1 MIADF
6 ALIPI
11 FLASAATG
19 IGLHVSGHG
28 SPHEV
33 WENWAMAHVISSV
46 LFLGFGIYH
55 VCNHWAW
62 YKSLFSK
69 GLGNKSMV
77 TLLLT
82 VVFLLLFVSGVV
94 LLAVIDSPNSTVGHL
109 HYLFGLVIIILSL
122 WHIIKR
128 LPLLKKMIDSR

>member
-1 MIADF
+1 
-6 ALIPI
+6 
-11 FLASAATG
+11 
-19 IGLHVSGHG
+19 
-28 SPHEV
+28 
-33 WENWAMAHVISSV
+33 MAHVISSV

-55 VCNHWAW
+55 VCNHWTW

-94 LLAVIDSPNSTVGHL
+94 LLAVIDGPNSTVGHL

-128 LPLLKKMIDSR
+128 LPLLKKMMDSR